1 MYWKLIWILIW
12 LAFLWF
18 STFWKNEHIKLKE
31 WLLWGELIIA
41 IQSKRMVDIK
51 SFTKIPHDPFSLT
64 LRACIVFLSST
75 LPISF
80 SSWFPTFYPV
90 CSFQVLFLFVHIIL
104 FFCLCSYA
112 RLNFYETPKRF
123 HIDLSTWCIMMP
135 QFKSPSML
143 SNNVKIN
150 IYVCMMYVYVNLT
163 NLQHKLDTFFIAILM
178 NMLGGNQEGNTSFL
192 EGKVTEFS

>member
-1 MYWKLIWILIW
+1 MRGANY
-12 LAFLWF
+12 
-18 STFWKNEHIKLKE
+18 SHSIKK
-31 WLLWGELIIA
+31 
-41 IQSKRMVDIK
+41 KVDVK

-64 LRACIVFLSST
+64 LRACIAFLSST

-163 NLQHKLDTFFIAILM
+163 NLQHKLDMFFIAILM
-178 NMLGGNQEGNTSFL
+178 HMLGLPNNMGMALIEKFNEAICTHAIFKAGTKSVGSSGLRIIKKGDLN
-192 EGKVTEFS
+192 